1 MRLILPTLFKT
12 GKTVELLKSNPRW
25 LGAFI
30 VLTVVSAACYGLIHP
45 HLVQSTIAHLPPTA
59 TDADKQIVIESLNQ
73 ELPAKLAFFPVRLFI
88 GWGTFSLALLYACK
102 AFAPREIIRF
112 RQMFSLE
119 IHAEATSVIASI
131 AAMVVAVTNAHAGS
145 VDVPFSL
152 AEFVAG
158 DQSFIVR
165 SLLTSLNIFTLWQIV
180 ILTIGVSIV
189 CGFGKTKSTLIVLL
203 VWTLSTMFNLGAM
216 KLLQDQLHL
225 LL

>member
-1 MRLILPTLFKT
+1 MLF
-12 GKTVELLKSNPRW
+12 
-25 LGAFI
+25 GAAYA
-30 VLTVVSAACYGLIHP
+30 VIHP
-45 HLVQSTIAHLPPTA
+45 FLIQETLAHLPSSA
-59 TDADKQIVIESLNQ
+59 TNEDKQVIIQSLNL

-88 GWGTFSLALLYACK
+88 GWSTFSLALLYSCK

-119 IHAEATSVIASI
+119 IHTEAT
-131 AAMVVAVTNAHAGS
+131 MVVANLATMVVVLTNRHAIS
-145 VDVPFSL
+145 ADVPFSL
-152 AEFVAG
+152 AELVNG

-180 ILTIGVSIV
+180 LLTIGVSIV

-203 VWTLSTMFNLGAM
+203 VWSLSTMFNLGAM

-225 LL
+225 LLQS

>member
-1 MRLILPTLFKT
+1 MRLILQTLFKPR
-12 GKTVELLKSNPRW
+12 KAAEQIKSNPRW
-25 LGAFI
+25 LTAFVI
-30 VLTVVSAACYGLIHP
+30 LSIVSAGVYAIIHP
-45 HLVQSTIAHLPPTA
+45 YLIQATLAHLPSSA
-59 TDADKQIVIESLNQ
+59 TNEDKQVVIQSLNL

-88 GWGTFSLALLYACK
+88 GWSTFSLALLYACK
-102 AFAPREIIRF
+102 AFALREIIWF

-119 IHAEATSVIASI
+119 IHTEATSVIANL
-131 AAMVVAVTNAHAGS
+131 AAMLLAVTNANGGS

-152 AEFVAG
+152 AGFIGG

-180 ILTIGVSIV
+180 LLTIGVSILS
-189 CGFGKTKSTLIVLL
+189 GFGKIRSTLIVLL